1 MFFTTFQPMNPPAAT
16 APSLVSDVYWPMMKA
31 SAIIA
36 AGRIGLFGVLRDG
49 PLSGEVLARRLGAS
63 VDGVQRLCSV
73 LIQAGYLVRGGDDRL
88 ANGEYAQ
95 ARLAGRVDCDH
106 SDLGG
111 LCWSAHA
118 WRLMSGLEAAVMAGG
133 PGLSLWEQMKERPEM
148 GREFAAFMK
157 EHAAGLVDELQRLV
171 SLPEGASTLLD
182 VGGSH
187 GLHAAAFCRRHASL
201 RAVVFDLPVS
211 LGTTRNHLAERGLAD
226 RIRCVEGDIRRD
238 PIEGSFDVITY
249 FMVAH
254 NQSDADNARAVAK
267 MARALNPG
275 GLLAVHEYVRDPA
288 ARFSISPE
296 ETAAAAFDLTLLVE
310 TGTRIHTADR
320 ITAWLTDAGL
330 EGVVRSDLRDS
341 VNGAVFCARRP
352 AGG

>member
-1 MFFTTFQPMNPPAAT
+1 MTLPESVG
-16 APSLVSDVYWPMMKA
+16 PSLVGDVYWPMMKA

-36 AGRIGLFGVLRDG
+36 AGRLGLFGALRDG
-49 PLSGEVLARRLGAS
+49 PLSEVELARRLECSA
-63 VDGVQRLCSV
+63 DGVRRLCAV
-73 LIQAGYLVRGGDDRL
+73 LTQAGYLVRGGDDRL
-88 ANGEYAQ
+88 ANGAYAQ
-95 ARLAGRVDCDH
+95 ARLTGSDFEGGPG

-111 LCWSAHA
+111 LRWSAHA
-118 WRLMSGLEAAVMAGG
+118 WRLMEGLESAVRAGV
-133 PGLSLWEQMKERPEM
+133 PGRVLWDLMRERPEL
-148 GREFAAFMK
+148 GREFAEFME
-157 EHAAGLVDELQRLV
+157 EHAAELAGDLQAAV
-171 SLPEGASTLLD
+171 VLPDGAATLLD

-187 GLHAAAFCRRHASL
+187 GLHAAAFCRRYPAL
-201 RAVVFDLPVS
+201 RAAVFDLPVS
-211 LGTTRNHLAERGLAD
+211 LMGTPDRLARWGLAD
-226 RIRCVEGDIRRD
+226 RIRCVEGDIRHD

-288 ARFSISPE
+288 ARFSISPA

-320 ITAWLTDAGL
+320 ITVWLTDAGL
-330 EGVVRSDLRDS
+330 EGVVRSDLRDP

-352 AGG
+352 SAS